1 MAAIK
6 NYTDIEQSRKLAEI
20 LPLESADGFW
30 GYHDRWFSEG
40 DEWEGYEDYPR
51 AEPYLE
57 YTRKENEWKEDKSD
71 VPCWSL
77 AALFGSLKLFTTPTA
92 FSVKVCVPL
101 LTKTHNGYSL
111 TYTGEYA
118 LMNKNNL
125 DTDAPIEIVA
135 DNPIDACY
143 EMIIKLKE
151 LNLL

>member
-1 MAAIK
+1 MQSNVIQVIYEDMK

-30 GYHDRWFSEG
+30 NYHNYWYSEG

-77 AALFGSLKLFTTPTA
+77 AALLGVLPDYTLQTTTDKKVFVTSDSKKPMMSDTYDNPVDACVEMILKL
-92 FSVKVCVPL
+92 
-101 LTKTHNGYSL
+101 H
-111 TYTGEYA
+111 E
-118 LMNKNNL
+118 
-125 DTDAPIEIVA
+125 
-135 DNPIDACY
+135 
-143 EMIIKLKE
+143 LKQ
-151 LNLL
+151 L